1 MSCYIA
7 SNNNRFYV
15 ALEATYGATPMIGP
29 ENRFPGVKLSI
40 KQEFE
45 KPLRRDK
52 TGTRTFLGLPPNTR
66 RYTEFELRTYMTGLD
81 PQSLETGYGALFKAA
96 LGGDTR
102 LYAGGTAGVGSTGR
116 TLVLSQPH
124 GLEPGQAVTFGGEIR
139 FVQAIVDDNTV
150 LLNAAFTL
158 TPSEG
163 SPIGPAITYFPGPV
177 LKSASIFDY
186 WSPAEAIQR
195 ILCGAGIDKLDLRV
209 NGDYHEFRFRGAAMD
224 LIDNCSF
231 TEGQGQL
238 SNFPA
243 EPTVNGYNYSLIPG
257 HLGQAWLGAISEQF
271 FTVTDAR
278 VSLDNNLEL
287 RAKEF
292 GSALP
297 RCLVAGR
304 RTVTVDLSLY
314 GSADTGSQSL
324 YKAAR
329 DRSPIEVMLQLG
341 QQSGQLCGVYLKSVI
356 PEVPQYDDSETR
368 LQWHFQGCRAQG
380 TGDDEMVV
388 AFG

>member
-7 SNNNRFYV
+7 SNNNRFYA
-15 ALEATYGATPMIGP
+15 ALEEAYGATPIIGP

-52 TGTRTFLGLPPNTR
+52 TGTRTFLGLPQSLR

-81 PQSLETGYGALFKAA
+81 PQSLETGYSALFKAA
-96 LGGDTR
+96 LGGET
-102 LYAGGTAGVGSTGR
+102 LHYAGGTAGAGSGGR
-116 TLVLSQPH
+116 TLVFSQTH

-139 FVQAIVDDNTV
+139 FVQAVVDDNTV

-163 SPIGPAITYFPGPV
+163 SPIGPAITYFPGST

-186 WSPAEAIQR
+186 WSPEEAVQR

-231 TEGQGQL
+231 VEGQGQL
-238 SNFPA
+238 NEFPA
-243 EPTVNGYNYSLIPG
+243 EPAAGGYNYSLIPG
-257 HLGQAWLGAISEQF
+257 HLGQAWLGTLSEQF

-278 VSLDNNLEL
+278 VTLDNNLEL

-314 GSADTGSQSL
+314 GRAEASSQAL

-329 DRSPIEVMLQLG
+329 ERSPIEVMLQLG
-341 QQSGQLCGVYLKSVI
+341 QQTGQLCGVYLKSVI
-356 PEVPQYDDSETR
+356 PEVPQFDDSETR

-380 TGDDEMVV
+380 AGDDEMVV